1 MTIYEF
7 GPFSFHTADRLL
19 LREGHFVPL
28 KPKILDL
35 LLVLVENRGHIV
47 EKDVLMKQVWP
58 DSFVEENNLAVG
70 ISALRKVLGEG
81 SDGQAY
87 IENIP
92 RRGYRFVA
100 PVAIVAQPSEQLTTP
115 TNLNH
120 QDLPRTSIAV
130 LPFKHMGSREDEEY
144 LGLGITDAL
153 ITRLSNV
160 RQVIVRPTSAVR
172 KYQDV
177 LDPIAVGQELRVES
191 VLDGSIQRSGQR
203 IRVTVQLISVSN
215 GAALWAAK
223 FDEQFTDIFEVE
235 DSISEQMTKALTLK
249 LTSEEKVQLIKHHTE
264 DSKAYQAY
272 LRGRYFCNKR
282 TPDDFKRAIECFQ
295 QAIVIDPNYAL
306 AYSGLADCYMH
317 ASSYNA
323 VPPKEYIPKAEEAA
337 LKALE
342 IDDTLAE
349 AHLALGYHRI
359 QIWDWSE
366 AEKECKRAIELNPN
380 YADAH
385 RRYSTYLEAVGR
397 LDDAK
402 AEIKIT
408 LEIDPISLV
417 FNTSLGF
424 LFYLDRQPDQ
434 AIEQFLEVLELAPSY
449 GPAHF
454 FLGLAYVQKQ
464 MYDEAIAEYKKTVS
478 LLGTDIEG
486 LGYIGHTLA
495 ICGRLNEAY
504 KVLDELLEL
513 SKRRY
518 VEPYFLALIYT
529 ALDDKDR
536 AFVWLEKGYQDH
548 ISTMGILKVDPM
560 LDSLRDDPRFESLLQ
575 RMGLMTD
582 NTYD

>member
-47 EKDVLMKQVWP
+47 EKDALMKQVWP

-203 IRVTVQLISVSN
+203 IRVTVQLISISN

-249 LTSEEKVQLIKHHTE
+249 LTGEEKQQLVKHHTE
-264 DSKAYQAY
+264 DSEAYQAY
-272 LRGRYFCNKR
+272 LRGRYFWNKR

-295 QAIVIDPNYAL
+295 QAITIDPNYAI
-306 AYSGLADCYMH
+306 AYSGLADCYIH
-317 ASSYNA
+317 VSVYS
-323 VPPKEYIPKAEEAA
+323 VLSPKEYLPKAEATA
-337 LKALE
+337 LKAIQL
-342 IDDTLAE
+342 DDTLAE
-349 AHLALGYHRI
+349 AHASLAFHKT
-359 QIWDWSE
+359 QIWDWSG
-366 AEKECKRAIELNPN
+366 ADKEYKRALELNSN
-380 YADAH
+380 YAATH
-385 RRYSTYLEAVGR
+385 QWYSIYLRVVGR
-397 LDDAK
+397 FDEAIAEMKIALELDP
-402 AEIKIT
+402 
-408 LEIDPISLV
+408 LSLS
-417 FNTSLGF
+417 FNAGLGF
-424 LFYLDRQPDQ
+424 CFYAARLYNQ
-434 AIEQFLEVLELAPSY
+434 AIEHLLAALELDSNFGAT
-449 GPAHF
+449 HF
-454 FLGLAYVQKQ
+454 FLGLAYTQKK
-464 MYDEAIAEYKKTVS
+464 MYDEAIVS
-478 LLGTDIEG
+478 YQKARTLLADLPEA
-486 LGYIGHTLA
+486 LAYIGHA
-495 ICGRLNEAY
+495 YAMSGNRDEAQ
-504 KVLDELLEL
+504 KVLDELLEIL
-513 SKRRY
+513 PQRY
-518 VEPYFLALIYT
+518 VEPYFIASIYT
-529 ALDDKDR
+529 ALDEKDQ
-536 AFVWLEKGYQDH
+536 AFAWLEKGFEDH
-548 ISTMGILKVDPM
+548 IASMANLKVDPM
-560 LDSLRDDPRFESLLQ
+560 LDNLRDDPRFESLLQ
-575 RMGLMTD
+575 RMGLAAIETAG
-582 NTYD
+582 